1 MSPNRT
7 FSQAGWACLAVVL
20 TATVAS
26 AGPAIADRPHPN
38 PLPVGEGTGHGLFTR
53 LLNWPEKP
61 KEANEDEKDG
71 EKKDEEDEKEE
82 PLESDR
88 PDFTEAS
95 STVGLH
101 RFQIES
107 GYTYTHGTDG
117 PTATDKHDLPEM
129 LLRYGVAER
138 LELRLAWDEGMI
150 FQRET
155 DRAAGHTVD
164 KSGSTDVEFGFKYAI
179 AKQQGVRPQSA
190 LIVALTAPVG
200 SPAFSGQQVGVRLN
214 YCYSWELT
222 KKLSLNCSTGNLWA
236 GEAGDRFSTF
246 FQSASL
252 EYELTERLH
261 CFNEWYGQFRCGADD
276 NRPQHYYDG
285 GFTYLLTPNLQLDW
299 RAGWGLSDASDRF
312 FTGCGLV
319 IRR

>member
-1 MSPNRT
+1 MSQGKT
-7 FSQAGWACLAVVL
+7 FSLAGWVCLAVVL
-20 TATVAS
+20 AAS
-26 AGPAIADRPHPN
+26 LAPASSAAGSPHPC
-38 PLPVGEGTGHGLFTR
+38 PLPAGEGTKCGFFAR

-61 KEANEDEKDG
+61 KEANGDEKDG
-71 EKKDEEDEKEE
+71 EKKDDEDEKEE

-107 GYTYTHGTDG
+107 GYTYTRSADG

-138 LELRLAWDEGMI
+138 LELRLSWDEGMI

-155 DRAAGHTVD
+155 DRATGRVAD
-164 KSGSTDVEFGFKYAI
+164 ESGSTDVEFGLKYAVS
-179 AKQQGVRPQSA
+179 KQQGVRPQSA
-190 LIVALTAPVG
+190 MIAAVRAPVG
-200 SPAFSGQQVGVRLN
+200 SPPFGGQQVGVRLN
-214 YCYSWELT
+214 YCYSWEFT
-222 KKLSLNCSTGNLWA
+222 KKLSLNCSTGNLWTS
-236 GEAGDRFSTF
+236 EAGDRFSTF

-252 EYELTERLH
+252 EYDLTERLH

-276 NRPQHYYDG
+276 NRTQQYYDG
-285 GFTYLLTPNLQLDW
+285 GFTFLITPNLQVDW